1 METIKDKPKIKLNII
16 KENEGYTAIGQWEN
30 RSLVTCGDTWEELQL
45 MVIDMLNLVFEDL
58 GFTYSIDEIEFS
70 YDLASFFD
78 FYKVLNVSALSK
90 RIKMPQSLLAQYITG
105 KKKPSSAQ
113 TTRILKGVQQV
124 GRELSEIS
132 FLL

>member
-16 KENEGYTAIGQWEN
+16 KENEGYSAIGQWEN
-30 RSLVTCGDTWEELQL
+30 RSLVTCGDTWDELQI

-58 GFTYSIDEIEFS
+58 GFTYTIDEIEFS
-70 YDLASFFD
+70 FDLASFFD

-113 TTRILKGVQQV
+113 TARILKGVQQV

>member
-16 KENEGYTAIGQWEN
+16 KENEGYTAIGQCEN
-30 RSLVTCGDTWEELQL
+30 RSLVTCGDTWEELQV

-58 GFTYSIDEIEFS
+58 GFTYTIDEIEFS

-113 TTRILKGVQQV
+113 TARILKGVQQV
-124 GRELSEIS
+124 GRELSEIR

>member
-1 METIKDKPKIKLNII
+1 METINDKPKIKLNII

-30 RSLVTCGDTWEELQL
+30 RSLVTCGDTWEELQV

-58 GFTYSIDEIEFS
+58 GFTYTIDEIEFS

-113 TTRILKGVQQV
+113 TARILKGVQQV
-124 GRELSEIS
+124 GRELSEIR